1 MQKDSKIYVAGHE
14 GIVGSAIIRELISQ
28 GYNNIV
34 GRTHKE
40 LDLRSQHMVEH
51 FFSIEKPEYVFLA
64 AAKVGGI
71 MANMCQPAD
80 FLYDNI
86 LIEMNVMHAAWQN
99 NCKKLLFLGSSCIY
113 PKNSPIPIKESYLL
127 SSPLEQ
133 TNEAYAISKISGL
146 KYCEYL
152 NNQYGTKFICVMP
165 TNLYGVNDNYDLNN
179 SHVIPALIHKMHCA
193 KQSKLPQITCWGDGS
208 PLREFMFADDF
219 ANLCVLLMNC
229 YNENGLINAGSGEEI
244 SIKDLTL
251 LVAEII
257 GYSGES
263 YWDKTK
269 PNGTY
274 RKLLDTTKVKN
285 IGWKTSIGLRNGLQ
299 ISYNDYLKRYTKKDR
314 ARGLFPY

>member
-14 GIVGSAIIRELISQ
+14 GMVGSAIIRELISQ

-64 AAKVGGI
+64 AAKYGGI
-71 MANMCQPAD
+71 MVNMCQPAD

-86 LIEMNVMHAAWQN
+86 LIEMNVMHATWQN
-99 NCKKLLFLGSSCIY
+99 NCKKLLFLGPSCIY
-113 PKNSPIPIKESYLL
+113 PKNSPIPIKESYLR

-152 NNQYGTKFICVMP
+152 NNQYGTNFICVMP

-208 PLREFMFADDF
+208 PLRESMFADDF
-219 ANLCVLLMNC
+219 AILCVLLMNC

-244 SIKDLTL
+244 LIKDLTL

-257 GYSGES
+257 GYSGEIN
-263 YWDKTK
+263 WAKTK

-274 RKLLDTTKVKN
+274 R
-285 IGWKTSIGLRNGLQ
+285 
-299 ISYNDYLKRYTKKDR
+299 SY
-314 ARGLFPY
+314 